1 MTLAAILCLA
11 GAGRVAS
18 AQTVLDRTPN
28 LAGAW
33 VGPAGVLH
41 FNFLHRFSSSPAPE
55 RKVTSAPTFLLAA
68 GLPHRTLL
76 GVHYASNSEL
86 SPRYPN
92 EWEIFGRYAPLDQEL
107 GAPLDA
113 SIQIGYNLA
122 GEGPDGEAAVARRQG
137 PVRLLGAVR
146 VLSAPNNIGGADVA
160 LAGGASLRLKR
171 GIALA
176 GDVASLV
183 DRAAGERVAWSAGV
197 SLAIPHT
204 PHTLSLHATNT
215 NNATL
220 QSSSRGTRETRYGFE
235 FTIPVTLSRYFG
247 GRRPPPVAPKAADA
261 TPAGQDS
268 VTATVQDFLFRPT
281 RLEVA
286 AGTTIV
292 WTNGGQV
299 AHTITAEDGS
309 FDSGTIE
316 AGQRGTVTFSR
327 PGTYAFHCTPHPFMR
342 GEIVVK

>member
-1 MTLAAILCLA
+1 MTLAAILGLA

-33 VGPAGVLH
+33 VGPPGVLH

-86 SPRYPN
+86 SARYPN

-113 SIQIGYNLA
+113 SIQVGYNLA
-122 GEGPDGEAAVARRQG
+122 GEGPDGEVAVARRQG
-137 PVRLLGAVR
+137 PVRVLGAVR
-146 VLSAPNNIGGADVA
+146 MLSAPNNIGGADVA

-176 GDVASLV
+176 GDVTSLV

-204 PHTLSLHATNT
+204 PHTLSLHAHQHQQRD
-215 NNATL
+215 APEL
-220 QSSSRGTRETRYGFE
+220 VSRDPGDPLRVRVHHPGDAE
-235 FTIPVTLSRYFG
+235 PVFRRAARRLSPRRG
-247 GRRPPPVAPKAADA
+247 RMPRRPGRIRSRRQCRTSCSAPPV
-261 TPAGQDS
+261 
-268 VTATVQDFLFRPT
+268 
-281 RLEVA
+281 
-286 AGTTIV
+286 
-292 WTNGGQV
+292 
-299 AHTITAEDGS
+299 
-309 FDSGTIE
+309 
-316 AGQRGTVTFSR
+316 SR
-327 PGTYAFHCTPHPFMR
+327 SRRAR
-342 GEIVVK
+342 R